1 MKNEFGALMLWI
13 DRKLNRNQDVLVT
26 KIDSIQNLF
35 ETSAEAT
42 ASSADILEGKTAYN
56 GTTLI
61 TGTME
66 NQGAKE
72 ATLLAG
78 GIYNIPRGWHD
89 GAGRVTATDL
99 DSQTPGTATAGG
111 ILSGLKAWVAG
122 QLINGV
128 MKDRRGVTVT
138 AGAVTQDD
146 EYTYLTVPEE
156 ACFNANS
163 KLRTKNSNISSNFER
178 YTGVTVVKQ
187 TSNATNASAT
197 YTAVNDLED
206 LIVTVS
212 IVNTACGGGNYT
224 TTIHANGKLIAAN
237 ANDFFSLGAGM
248 SKFVTLKKGQT
259 VSIVNSGKATTATDY
274 AYKYGTTIYR
284 LT

>member
-1 MKNEFGALMLWI
+1 MRNELGALMLWI

-78 GIYNIPRGWHD
+78 GMYNIPRGWHD

-99 DSQTPGTATAGG
+99 TSQTPGTADAGG

-122 QLINGV
+122 QLINGA

-156 ACFNANS
+156 ACFNASS
-163 KLRTKNSNISSNFER
+163 KLRTKNSNISRR
-178 YTGVTVVKQ
+178 YEIPVKITAVMSPASSSTPAQQRSTDITIVINNGNATVVG
-187 TSNATNASAT
+187 TPSIGVGVGSYGSAT
-197 YTAVNDLED
+197 ASVAVGK
-206 LIVTVS
+206 IVT
-212 IVNTACGGGNYT
+212 
-224 TTIHANGKLIAAN
+224 
-237 ANDFFSLGAGM
+237 
-248 SKFVTLKKGQT
+248 
-259 VSIVNSGKATTATDY
+259 
-274 AYKYGTTIYR
+274 
-284 LT
+284 

>member
-1 MKNEFGALMLWI
+1 MKNELGALMLWI
-13 DRKLNRNQDVLVT
+13 DRKLNRNQDVLVK

-78 GIYNIPRGWHD
+78 GTYNIPRGYHD
-89 GAGRVTATDL
+89 GTGRVTATDL
-99 DSQTPGTATAGG
+99 ASQTPGTAAAGG

-122 QLINGV
+122 QLINGS

-146 EYTYLTVPEE
+146 EYTYLTIPEE
-156 ACFNANS
+156 ACFNASS
-163 KLRTKNSNISSNFER
+163 KLRTKNSNIFGLKHKSVTLNPVASTPVTLEAMPNKLVIVIYYGAAAIYDVANKKFLLNR
-178 YTGVTVVKQ
+178 CDSAAGVGIDMIQ
-187 TSNATNASAT
+187 NLQN
-197 YTAVNDLED
+197 
-206 LIVTVS
+206 
-212 IVNTACGGGNYT
+212 
-224 TTIHANGKLIAAN
+224 NGKN
-237 ANDFFSLGAGM
+237 FSVYYCHSASTPGE
-248 SKFVTLKKGQT
+248 
-259 VSIVNSGKATTATDY
+259 
-274 AYKYGTTIYR
+274 IYY
-284 LT
+284 L

>member
-163 KLRTKNSNISSNFER
+163 KLRTKNSNISYGLTNLTLVDSFFDNTSGNDGVNDYYFTPPQNGLYTIMVYATGNRSITAVYKNDVDISNTFLHDTSNF
-178 YTGVTVVKQ
+178 
-187 TSNATNASAT
+187 SSAFT
-197 YTAVNDLED
+197 LLSANLK
-206 LIVTVS
+206 
-212 IVNTACGGGNYT
+212 
-224 TTIHANGKLIAAN
+224 TIDRIKIHVENH
-237 ANDFFSLGAGM
+237 S
-248 SKFVTLKKGQT
+248 VP
-259 VSIVNSGKATTATDY
+259 
-274 AYKYGTTIYR
+274 GTRQYWIYR
-284 LT
+284 

>member
-1 MKNEFGALMLWI
+1 MRNELGALMLWI

-78 GIYNIPRGWHD
+78 GMYNIPRGWHD

-99 DSQTPGTATAGG
+99 TSQTPGTADAGG

-122 QLINGV
+122 QLINGA

-156 ACFNANS
+156 ACFNASS
-163 KLRTKNSNISSNFER
+163 KLRTKNSNIKSFVQTQLQAGSVLGTNCEQKYLNSGYSTLFASIIAYENDAAETFTINVSGSNDD
-178 YTGVTVVKQ
+178 
-187 TSNATNASAT
+187 
-197 YTAVNDLED
+197 VNYANIGMLSTTQN
-206 LIVTVS
+206 IVS
-212 IVNTACGGGNYT
+212 IKNYKYIKLT
-224 TTIHANGKLIAAN
+224 CYNANGYGK
-237 ANDFFSLGAGM
+237 
-248 SKFVTLKKGQT
+248 
-259 VSIVNSGKATTATDY
+259 KATWS
-274 AYKYGTTIYR
+274 IQVS
-284 LT
+284 

>member
-26 KIDSIQNLF
+26 KIDSIKNLF

-163 KLRTKNSNISSNFER
+163 KLRTKNSNISRR
-178 YTGVTVVKQ
+178 YEIPVKITAVMSPASSSTPAQQRSTDITIVINNGNATVVG
-187 TSNATNASAT
+187 TPSIGVGVGSYGSAT
-197 YTAVNDLED
+197 ASVAVGK
-206 LIVTVS
+206 IVT
-212 IVNTACGGGNYT
+212 
-224 TTIHANGKLIAAN
+224 
-237 ANDFFSLGAGM
+237 
-248 SKFVTLKKGQT
+248 
-259 VSIVNSGKATTATDY
+259 
-274 AYKYGTTIYR
+274 
-284 LT
+284 

>member
-1 MKNEFGALMLWI
+1 MKNELGALMLWI
-13 DRKLNRNQDVLVT
+13 NRKLNRNQDVLVK

-78 GIYNIPRGWHD
+78 GTYNIPRGYHD
-89 GAGRVTATDL
+89 GTGRVTATDL
-99 DSQTPGTATAGG
+99 ASQTPGTAAAGG

-122 QLINGV
+122 QLINGS

-146 EYTYLTVPEE
+146 EYTYLTIPEE
-156 ACFNANS
+156 ACFNASS
-163 KLRTKNSNISSNFER
+163 KLRTKNSNISQRVEIPITIRSDWYFTASSEENYAGNQTTFTLVIEDKKARVIGNTSVTATAPASR
-178 YTGVTVVKQ
+178 Y
-187 TSNATNASAT
+187 S
-197 YTAVNDLED
+197 
-206 LIVTVS
+206 
-212 IVNTACGGGNYT
+212 
-224 TTIHANGKLIAAN
+224 
-237 ANDFFSLGAGM
+237 
-248 SKFVTLKKGQT
+248 
-259 VSIVNSGKATTATDY
+259 KATATATIG
-274 AYKYGTTIYR
+274 AVTAK
-284 LT
+284 

>member
-1 MKNEFGALMLWI
+1 MKNELGALMLWI

-78 GIYNIPRGWHD
+78 GMYNIPRGWHD

-99 DSQTPGTATAGG
+99 ASQTPGTAAAGG

-122 QLINGV
+122 QLINGS

-146 EYTYLTVPEE
+146 EYTYLTIPEE
-156 ACFNANS
+156 ACFNASS
-163 KLRTKNSNISSNFER
+163 KLRTKNSNISYGLTNLTLVDSFLNNTDGAGGVNDYYFTPPQNGL
-178 YTGVTVVKQ
+178 YTIMVY
-187 TSNATNASAT
+187 ATGNKSS
-197 YTAVNDLED
+197 TAVYKNDID
-206 LIVTVS
+206 IS
-212 IVNTACGGGNYT
+212 NTFLRDTGNYSSAFTLLSVDLKT
-224 TTIHANGKLIAAN
+224 TDRIKIHVQNY
-237 ANDFFSLGAGM
+237 SAG
-248 SKFVTLKKGQT
+248 GYRQ
-259 VSIVNSGKATTATDY
+259 Y
-274 AYKYGTTIYR
+274 WIYR
-284 LT
+284 

>member
-1 MKNEFGALMLWI
+1 MKNELGALMLWI

-42 ASSADILEGKTAYN
+42 ASSADVLEGKTAYN

-66 NQGAKE
+66 NHGAKE

-78 GIYNIPRGWHD
+78 GTYNIPRGYHD

-99 DSQTPGTATAGG
+99 ASQTPGTAGAGG
-111 ILSGLKAWVAG
+111 ILEGLKAWVAG
-122 QLINGV
+122 KLVDGA

-138 AGAVTQDD
+138 TTSVMQDD

-156 ACFNANS
+156 ACYNASS
-163 KLRTKNSNISSNFER
+163 KIRTKNSNIAPNLKL
-178 YTGVTVVKQ
+178 YGIAQPGGAPVTVPKAGCYIVYMSTQ
-187 TSNATNASAT
+187 GGREPAQPENTEIILEPTYFSVATIGVYLAAYVSTDVTSVVCTGSNYNYVQGA
-197 YTAVNDLED
+197 
-206 LIVTVS
+206 IVL
-212 IVNTACGGGNYT
+212 AP
-224 TTIHANGKLIAAN
+224 
-237 ANDFFSLGAGM
+237 
-248 SKFVTLKKGQT
+248 
-259 VSIVNSGKATTATDY
+259 
-274 AYKYGTTIYR
+274 
-284 LT
+284 

>member
-26 KIDSIQNLF
+26 KIDSIKNLF

-163 KLRTKNSNISSNFER
+163 KLRTKNSNISQRVEIPITIRSDWYFTASSEENYAGNQTTFTLVIEDNKARVIGNTSVTATAPASR
-178 YTGVTVVKQ
+178 YSK
-187 TSNATNASAT
+187 ATAT
-197 YTAVNDLED
+197 ATIGE
-206 LIVTVS
+206 IVT
-212 IVNTACGGGNYT
+212 
-224 TTIHANGKLIAAN
+224 K
-237 ANDFFSLGAGM
+237 
-248 SKFVTLKKGQT
+248 
-259 VSIVNSGKATTATDY
+259 
-274 AYKYGTTIYR
+274 
-284 LT
+284 

>member
-1 MKNEFGALMLWI
+1 MRNELGALMLWI

-78 GIYNIPRGWHD
+78 GMYNIPRGWHD

-99 DSQTPGTATAGG
+99 TSQTPGTAAAGG

-122 QLINGV
+122 QLINGA

-156 ACFNANS
+156 ACFNASS
-163 KLRTKNSNISSNFER
+163 KLRTKNSNISRR
-178 YTGVTVVKQ
+178 YEIPVKITAVMSPASSSTPAQQRSTDITIVINNGNATVVG
-187 TSNATNASAT
+187 TPSIGVGVGSYGSAT
-197 YTAVNDLED
+197 ASVAVGK
-206 LIVTVS
+206 IVT
-212 IVNTACGGGNYT
+212 
-224 TTIHANGKLIAAN
+224 
-237 ANDFFSLGAGM
+237 
-248 SKFVTLKKGQT
+248 
-259 VSIVNSGKATTATDY
+259 
-274 AYKYGTTIYR
+274 
-284 LT
+284 

>member
-1 MKNEFGALMLWI
+1 MRNELGALMLWI

-78 GIYNIPRGWHD
+78 GMYNIPRGWHD

-99 DSQTPGTATAGG
+99 TSQTPGTADAGG

-122 QLINGV
+122 QLINGA

-156 ACFNANS
+156 ACFNASS
-163 KLRTKNSNISSNFER
+163 KLRTKNSNISQRVEIPITIRSDWYFTASSEENYAGNQTTFTLVIEDNKARVIGNTSVTATAPASR
-178 YTGVTVVKQ
+178 YSK
-187 TSNATNASAT
+187 ATAT
-197 YTAVNDLED
+197 ATIGE
-206 LIVTVS
+206 IVT
-212 IVNTACGGGNYT
+212 
-224 TTIHANGKLIAAN
+224 K
-237 ANDFFSLGAGM
+237 
-248 SKFVTLKKGQT
+248 
-259 VSIVNSGKATTATDY
+259 
-274 AYKYGTTIYR
+274 
-284 LT
+284 

>member
-1 MKNEFGALMLWI
+1 MKNELGALMLWI
-13 DRKLNRNQDVLVT
+13 DRKLNRNQDVLVK

-78 GIYNIPRGWHD
+78 GTYNIPRGYHD
-89 GAGRVTATDL
+89 GTGRVTATDL
-99 DSQTPGTATAGG
+99 ASQTPGTAAAGG

-122 QLINGV
+122 QLINGS

-146 EYTYLTVPEE
+146 EYTYLTIPEE
-156 ACFNANS
+156 ACFNASS
-163 KLRTKNSNISSNFER
+163 KLRTKNSNIRSNFER
-178 YTGVTVVKQ
+178 YTGVAIVKQ
-187 TSNATNASAT
+187 KNDATNASET

-206 LIVTVS
+206 LIVTVYLVS
-212 IVNTACGGGNYT
+212 EGAGGGNYT
-224 TTIHANGKLIAAN
+224 TTIHSNGKLIAAN
-237 ANDFFSLGAGM
+237 ANDFFSLGSGL
-248 SKFVTLKKGQT
+248 SKFVSLKKGQT

-274 AYKYGTTIYR
+274 PYRYGTTIYR
-284 LT
+284 LI

>member
-1 MKNEFGALMLWI
+1 MKNELGALMLWI
-13 DRKLNRNQDVLVT
+13 DRKLNRNQDVLVK

-78 GIYNIPRGWHD
+78 GTYNIPRGYHD
-89 GAGRVTATDL
+89 GTGRVTATDL
-99 DSQTPGTATAGG
+99 ASQTPGTAAAGG

-122 QLINGV
+122 QLINGS

-146 EYTYLTVPEE
+146 EYTYLTIPEE
-156 ACFNANS
+156 ACFNASS
-163 KLRTKNSNISSNFER
+163 KLRTKNSNISRR
-178 YTGVTVVKQ
+178 YEIPVKITAVMSPASSSTQAQQRSTDITIVINNGNATVVG
-187 TSNATNASAT
+187 TPSIGVGVGSYGSAT
-197 YTAVNDLED
+197 ASVAVGK
-206 LIVTVS
+206 IVT
-212 IVNTACGGGNYT
+212 
-224 TTIHANGKLIAAN
+224 
-237 ANDFFSLGAGM
+237 
-248 SKFVTLKKGQT
+248 
-259 VSIVNSGKATTATDY
+259 
-274 AYKYGTTIYR
+274 
-284 LT
+284 

>member
-1 MKNEFGALMLWI
+1 MKNELGALMLWI

-78 GIYNIPRGWHD
+78 GMYNIPRGWHD

-99 DSQTPGTATAGG
+99 ASQTPGTAAAGG

-122 QLINGV
+122 QLINGS

-146 EYTYLTVPEE
+146 EYTYLTIPEE
-156 ACFNANS
+156 ACFNASS

>member
-26 KIDSIQNLF
+26 KIDSIKNLF

-163 KLRTKNSNISSNFER
+163 KLRTKNSNIANVKK
-178 YTGVTVVKQ
+178 YTYPIKYLAAGASVEMIYPKSAIAVYIGAQEGFSAGCACLILCDGTKCGYAIEATVISETVVKF
-187 TSNATNASAT
+187 TNPSGT
-197 YTAVNDLED
+197 Y
-206 LIVTVS
+206 
-212 IVNTACGGGNYT
+212 
-224 TTIHANGKLIAAN
+224 
-237 ANDFFSLGAGM
+237 
-248 SKFVTLKKGQT
+248 
-259 VSIVNSGKATTATDY
+259 GKAHNFE
-274 AYKYGTTIYR
+274 YGYFYI
-284 LT
+284 